1 MQTPRYLNN
10 NRMTTINRLRA
21 LVLIVAAAVTHGL
34 HAQERVITAN
44 GTIEGI
50 RDESNGIRSFKGIPF
65 AAPPIGDLRWQAPQP
80 VKNWESVR
88 QANKFAP
95 RAMQRALFGDM
106 GFRADG
112 MGEDCLYLNVW
123 TPAKSG
129 KDRLPVL
136 VYYYGGGFQAGDGS
150 EARYDGESMARKGI
164 VAITVNYRL
173 DVFGFFAHP
182 ELTRESPNHASGN
195 YGLLD
200 QAAALQW
207 VRRNIA
213 AFGGDPK
220 KITIAGESAGSLSV
234 NALMASPLSRD
245 LIAGAIG
252 ESGSVMGTLTPVP
265 LSEAE
270 AIGVKFATNNGAATL
285 AALRAMPAKQ
295 LLDAAG
301 KRGVPRFPLVVD
313 GYFLPKDVTAIF
325 SAGEQSH
332 VPLLVGWNSEEM
344 TYRLVLNQEPTLAN
358 FENALKRLYPE
369 RWEEALKVYRPADS
383 NEVVQAATDLAGDRF
398 IAYSTWKWADLHSQ
412 TGRKPVYRYYF
423 ARARPAMKPEMGDAT
438 PGLAGGVVRSS
449 GNSRPQPPARGAVH
463 SAEIEYAMG
472 NLPGNPVYAWTPDDF
487 KVSNRMQAYFA
498 NFIKTGN
505 PNGKGLTKWPALKKG
520 SGASF
525 MRLDT
530 DSHPEIEQH
539 RDRYLFLDSVATK
552 RLSP

>member
-1 MQTPRYLNN
+1 
-10 NRMTTINRLRA
+10 MTTINRLRV
-21 LVLIVAAAVTHGL
+21 LVLFAAAAVTHEL
-34 HAQERVITAN
+34 HAQERVATAN

-50 RDESNGIRSFKGIPF
+50 RDETNGVRSFKGIPF
-65 AAPPIGDLRWQAPQP
+65 AAPPVGDLRWQAPQP
-80 VKNWESVR
+80 VKNWEGVR
-88 QANKFAP
+88 QANKFGP

-112 MGEDCLYLNVW
+112 MSEDCLYLNVW

-129 KDRLPVL
+129 KERLPVL

-150 EARYDGESMARKGI
+150 EARYDGESMAGKGI

-234 NALMASPLSRD
+234 NALMASPLSKD

-252 ESGSVMGTLTPVP
+252 ESGSVMGALTPVP

-285 AALRAMPAKQ
+285 AALRAMPAKE
-295 LLDAAG
+295 LLEAAG

-358 FENALKRLYPE
+358 FESAIKRLYPE
-369 RWEEALKVYRPADS
+369 R
-383 NEVVQAATDLAGDRF
+383 
-398 IAYSTWKWADLHSQ
+398 
-412 TGRKPVYRYYF
+412 
-423 ARARPAMKPEMGDAT
+423 
-438 PGLAGGVVRSS
+438 
-449 GNSRPQPPARGAVH
+449 
-463 SAEIEYAMG
+463 
-472 NLPGNPVYAWTPDDF
+472 
-487 KVSNRMQAYFA
+487 
-498 NFIKTGN
+498 
-505 PNGKGLTKWPALKKG
+505 
-520 SGASF
+520 
-525 MRLDT
+525 
-530 DSHPEIEQH
+530 
-539 RDRYLFLDSVATK
+539 
-552 RLSP
+552 